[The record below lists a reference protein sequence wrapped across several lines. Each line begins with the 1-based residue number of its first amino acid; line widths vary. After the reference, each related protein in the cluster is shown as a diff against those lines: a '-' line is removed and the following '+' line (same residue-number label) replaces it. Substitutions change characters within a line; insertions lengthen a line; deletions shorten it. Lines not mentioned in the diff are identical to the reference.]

1 MVAGETGSA
10 NSNVFD
16 NYFYLTKSRNANINP
31 LLLSGLNTYTG
42 VAEDLTRVFFWDPDQ
57 QVSVPTEH
65 QPRINT
71 FRGSFHQQLN
81 ISRNQNR
88 IDQLVLKFTNRSE
101 KETYSILHF
110 LESHLG
116 YRKFVYYYGGG
127 LINENKVFYCPS
139 WKHTFDYKDS
149 NTIEAT
155 FVEIVNPITPE
166 F

>member
-1 MVAGETGSA
+1 
-10 NSNVFD
+10 VF
-16 NYFYLTKSRNANINP
+16 S
-31 LLLSGLNTYTG
+31 
-42 VAEDLTRVFFWDPDQ
+42 
-57 QVSVPTEH
+57 
-65 QPRINT
+65 
-71 FRGSFHQQLN
+71 
-81 ISRNQNR
+81 
-88 IDQLVLKFTNRSE
+88 NRSE

-155 FVEIVNPITPE
+155 FVEIVHPVTPE